1 MTKPVRLGMVGGGPG
16 AMIGPTH
23 RIAAWMYGDYRLVA
37 GAFSRTPERNRAMG
51 EALGLAT
58 GRVYDDYR
66 EMARAESAR
75 EDGIEAVAVV
85 TPNDSHVPISTCFLR
100 HGIHVVC
107 DKPLANSLA
116 DAETLRDVVEDSGCI
131 FALTHN
137 YAGYPMV
144 REARARVLAGE
155 LGAVRIVNAEYASGA
170 RSRLVEAEGDEKT
183 AWRTNPA
190 IGGPSAVLCDLG
202 VHAHHLLRFVTGC
215 EVEAVSASLATVVP
229 GRTSHDDAQVSLRLS
244 GGARGALWASYVA
257 AGCRNGLRLLVC
269 GESGTL
275 EWWQEQPE
283 TLTIHALGGSS
294 RRLHRGDAGLSAD
307 ARSATRRKPGQP
319 EGFQEAFAN
328 VYSDIAGWIRA
339 PADRR
344 DRAPWP
350 AAGVH
355 DGIAG
360 VRFIE
365 ACVASDRAGAVWV
378 DAFPECFGVSGNRSV
393 PTASMN

>member
-1 MTKPVRLGMVGGGPG
+1 MAMTEPLRLGMVGGGPG

-23 RIAAWMYGDYRLVA
+23 RIAAHMYGDWRLVA
-37 GAFSRTPERNRAMG
+37 GAFSRVPERNRAMG
-51 EALGLAT
+51 DALALSSD
-58 GRVYDDYR
+58 RVYADYR
-66 EMARAESAR
+66 EMAWAESAR
-75 EDGIEAVAVV
+75 EDGIDAVAVV
-85 TPNDSHVPISTCFLR
+85 TPNDSHAPVSMCFLR
-100 HGIHVVC
+100 RGVHVIC
-107 DKPLANSLA
+107 DKPLANSVS
-116 DAETLRDVVEDSGCI
+116 DAEALRGAVHESGCV

-144 REARARVLAGE
+144 REARARMQAGE
-155 LGAVRIVNAEYASGA
+155 IGAVRIVNVEYASGA

-183 AWRTNPA
+183 AWRTDPA

-269 GESGTL
+269 GETGTL

-283 TLTIHALGGSS
+283 VLAIHALGGSS
-294 RRLHRGDAGLSAD
+294 VRLHRGDAGLSAD
-307 ARSATRRKPGQP
+307 AQAATRRKPGQP

-328 VYSDIAGWIRA
+328 VYSDIAGWIRT

-350 AAGVH
+350 AASVDDGV
-355 DGIAG
+355 AG
-360 VRFIE
+360 LRFIE
-365 ACVASDRAGAVWV
+365 ACVASDRDGAAWV
-378 DAFPECFGVSGNRSV
+378 DA
-393 PTASMN
+393 

>member
-1 MTKPVRLGMVGGGPG
+1 MRVPVRLGMVGGGPG
-16 AMIGPTH
+16 AMIGATH
-23 RIAAWMYGDYRLVA
+23 RIAARMYGRFRLVA

-51 EALGLAT
+51 EELALRPD
-58 GRVYDDYR
+58 RVYADYR
-66 EMARAESAR
+66 EMARVESAR

-85 TPNDSHVPISTCFLR
+85 TPNDSHVPISMCFLR
-100 HGIHVVC
+100 RGIHVLC

-116 DAETLRDVVEDSGCI
+116 DAEALRDVVEESGCV

-137 YAGYPMV
+137 YAGCPMV

-155 LGAVRIVNAEYASGA
+155 LGAVRIVHVEYASGA

-190 IGGPSAVLCDLG
+190 IGGPSAVLSDLG

-215 EVEAVSASLATVVP
+215 EVEAVSASLATMVP

-283 TLTIHALGGSS
+283 VLTIHALGGSTV
-294 RRLHRGDAGLSAD
+294 RLHRGDAGLGAD
-307 ARSATRRKPGQP
+307 AQAATRRKPGQP

-328 VYSDIAGWIRA
+328 VYGDVADWIRT
-339 PADRR
+339 PAERR
-344 DRAPWP
+344 ARAPWP

-355 DGIAG
+355 DGVAG

-365 ACVASDRAGAVWV
+365 ACVASDRAGAAWV
-378 DAFPECFGVSGNRSV
+378 NA
-393 PTASMN
+393 

>member
-1 MTKPVRLGMVGGGPG
+1 
-16 AMIGPTH
+16 MIGPTH
-23 RIAAWMYGDYRLVA
+23 RIAAHMYGDFRLVA
-37 GAFSRTPERNRAMG
+37 GAFSRTPERSRAMG
-51 EALGLAT
+51 EALALAPD
-58 GRVYDDYR
+58 RVYADYR

-75 EDGIEAVAVV
+75 EDGIEAAAVV
-85 TPNDSHVPISTCFLR
+85 TPNDSHVPISTCFLQ
-100 HGIHVVC
+100 HGIHVIC
-107 DKPLANSLA
+107 DKPLANSLS
-116 DAETLRDVVEDSGCI
+116 DAEALRSAVDESGCV

-155 LGAVRIVNAEYASGA
+155 VGAVRIVNAEYASGA

-202 VHAHHLLRFVTGC
+202 VHAHHLLRFLTGC
-215 EVEAVSASLATVVP
+215 EVESVSASLATVVP

-269 GESGTL
+269 GETGTL
-275 EWWQEQPE
+275 EWWQERPE
-283 TLTIHALGGSS
+283 VLTIHALGGSS
-294 RRLHRGDAGLSAD
+294 VRLHRGDAGLSPD
-307 ARSATRRKPGQP
+307 AQAATRRKPGQP
-319 EGFQEAFAN
+319 EGFQEAFASI
-328 VYSDIAGWIRA
+328 YSDIAGWIRT

-350 AAGVH
+350 AAGVE
-355 DGIAG
+355 DGVAG

-365 ACVASDRAGAVWV
+365 ACVASDRAGAAWV
-378 DAFPECFGVSGNRSV
+378 EAQVRSMRSAPE
-393 PTASMN
+393 

>member
-1 MTKPVRLGMVGGGPG
+1 MTEPIRLGMVGGGPG

-23 RIAAWMYGDYRLVA
+23 RIAARMDGHYRLVA

-51 EALGLAT
+51 EELALSPD
-58 GRVYDDYR
+58 RVYADYR
-66 EMARAESAR
+66 DMAEKERAR
-75 EDGIEAVAVV
+75 KDGVEAVAVV

-100 HGIHVVC
+100 HGIHVLC

-116 DAETLRDVVEDSGCI
+116 DAETLREVVDESGCV

-144 REARARVLAGE
+144 REARARIAAGE
-155 LGAVRIVNAEYASGA
+155 LGAVRIVQAEYASGA

-183 AWRTNPA
+183 AWRTNPS

-202 VHAHHLLRFVTGC
+202 VHAHHLLRFITGC
-215 EVEAVSASLATVVP
+215 EVDAVSASLATVVA
-229 GRTSHDDAQVSLRLS
+229 GRTSHDDAQVSLRLG

-257 AGCRNGLRLLVC
+257 AGNRNGLRLLVC
-269 GESGTL
+269 GETGSL
-275 EWWQEQPE
+275 EWWQERPE
-283 TLTIHALGGSS
+283 ILSLHTLGGSS

-307 ARSATRRKPGQP
+307 ARAATRVKAGQP
-319 EGFQEAFAN
+319 EGFLEAFAN
-328 VYSDIAGWIRA
+328 IYRDVAGWIRT
-339 PADRR
+339 PAGQR
-344 DRAPWP
+344 DHAPWP

-360 VRFIE
+360 MRFIE
-365 ACVASDRAGAVWV
+365 ACVASDRAGAAWTEV
-378 DAFPECFGVSGNRSV
+378 
-393 PTASMN
+393 

>member
-1 MTKPVRLGMVGGGPG
+1 MTQPIRLGMVGGGPG

-23 RIAAWMYGDYRLVA
+23 RLAARMDGHYRLVA
-37 GAFSRTPERNRAMG
+37 GAFSRSPERNRAMG
-51 EALGLAT
+51 AELGL
-58 GRVYDDYR
+58 GPDRVYADYA

-75 EDGIEAVAVV
+75 EDGVEAVAVV
-85 TPNDSHVPISTCFLR
+85 TPNDSHVPVSTCFLR
-100 HGIHVVC
+100 HGIHVLC
-107 DKPLANSLA
+107 DKPLANSLS
-116 DAETLRDVVEDSGCI
+116 DAEALRDVVGESGRV

-144 REARARVLAGE
+144 REARARVAAGE
-155 LGAVRIVNAEYASGA
+155 LGAVRIVQAEYASGA

-183 AWRTNPA
+183 AWRTNPD

-215 EVEAVSASLATVVP
+215 EVEAVSASLATMVP
-229 GRTSHDDAQVSLRLS
+229 GRTSHDDAQASLRLS

-283 TLTIHALGGSS
+283 VLTIHALGGST
-294 RRLHRGDAGLSAD
+294 RRLHRGDAGLGEEAQ
-307 ARSATRRKPGQP
+307 AATRRKPGQP

-328 VYSDIAGWIRA
+328 VYGDVARWIRA
-339 PADRR
+339 PAGRR
-344 DRAPWP
+344 GRAPWP

-355 DGIAG
+355 DGVAG
-360 VRFIE
+360 MRFIE
-365 ACVASDRAGAVWV
+365 ACVASDRDGARWV
-378 DAFPECFGVSGNRSV
+378 DA
-393 PTASMN
+393 

>member
-1 MTKPVRLGMVGGGPG
+1 MQTTEPVRLGMVGGGPG

-23 RIAAWMYGDYRLVA
+23 RIAARMYGDYRLVA

-51 EALGLAT
+51 EALALGPD
-58 GRVYDDYR
+58 RVYLDYA

-85 TPNDSHVPISTCFLR
+85 TPNDSHVPIGMCFLR
-100 HGIHVVC
+100 HGIHVIC
-107 DKPLANSLA
+107 DKPLANSLS
-116 DAETLRDVVEDSGCI
+116 DAEALRGAVDESGCV

-170 RSRLVEAEGDEKT
+170 RSHLVEAEGDEKT
-183 AWRTNPA
+183 AWRTDPA
-190 IGGPSAVLCDLG
+190 VGGPSAVLCDLG

-257 AGCRNGLRLLVC
+257 AGCRNALRLLVC

-283 TLTIHALGGSS
+283 ILTIHALGGSS
-294 RRLHRGDAGLSAD
+294 VRLHRGDAGLSAN
-307 ARSATRRKPGQP
+307 AQAATRRKPGQP
-319 EGFQEAFAN
+319 EGFQEAFASI
-328 VYSDIAGWIRA
+328 YSDIAAWIRT
-339 PADRR
+339 PAGRR
-344 DRAPWP
+344 DQAPWP
-350 AAGVH
+350 AASVH
-355 DGIAG
+355 DGVAG

-378 DAFPECFGVSGNRSV
+378 DA
-393 PTASMN
+393 

>member
-1 MTKPVRLGMVGGGPG
+1 MTQPIRLGMVGGGPG

-23 RIAAWMYGDYRLVA
+23 RLAARMDGHYRLVA
-37 GAFSRTPERNRAMG
+37 GAFSRSPERNRAMG
-51 EALGLAT
+51 TELGL
-58 GRVYDDYR
+58 GPDRVYADYA

-75 EDGIEAVAVV
+75 EDGVEAVAVV
-85 TPNDSHVPISTCFLR
+85 TPNDSHVPVSTCFLR
-100 HGIHVVC
+100 HGIHVLC
-107 DKPLANSLA
+107 DKPLANSLS
-116 DAETLRDVVEDSGCI
+116 DAEALRDVVGESGRV

-144 REARARVLAGE
+144 REARARVAAGE
-155 LGAVRIVNAEYASGA
+155 LGAVRIVQAEYASGA

-183 AWRTNPA
+183 AWRTNPD

-215 EVEAVSASLATVVP
+215 EVEAVSASLATMVP
-229 GRTSHDDAQVSLRLS
+229 GRTSHDDAQASLRLS

-283 TLTIHALGGSS
+283 VLTIHALGGST
-294 RRLHRGDAGLSAD
+294 RRLHRGDAGLGEEAQ
-307 ARSATRRKPGQP
+307 AATRRKPGQP

-328 VYSDIAGWIRA
+328 VYGDVAGWIRA
-339 PADRR
+339 PAGRR
-344 DRAPWP
+344 GRAPWP

-355 DGIAG
+355 DGVAG
-360 VRFIE
+360 MRFIE
-365 ACVASDRAGAVWV
+365 ACVASDRDGARWV
-378 DAFPECFGVSGNRSV
+378 DA
-393 PTASMN
+393 

>member
-1 MTKPVRLGMVGGGPG
+1 MREPVRLGMVGGGPG
-16 AMIGPTH
+16 AMIGATH
-23 RIAAWMYGDYRLVA
+23 RIAARMYGRYRLVA

-51 EALGLAT
+51 EELALRPD
-58 GRVYDDYR
+58 RVYADYR
-66 EMARAESAR
+66 EMTRVESAR

-85 TPNDSHVPISTCFLR
+85 TPNDSHVPISMCFLR
-100 HGIHVVC
+100 HGIHVLC

-116 DAETLRDVVEDSGCI
+116 DAEALRDVVEESGCV

-137 YAGYPMV
+137 YAGCPMV

-155 LGAVRIVNAEYASGA
+155 LGAVRIVQVEYASGA

-183 AWRTNPA
+183 AWRTNPD

-215 EVEAVSASLATVVP
+215 EVEAVSASLATMVP

-244 GGARGALWASYVA
+244 RGARGALWASYVA

-283 TLTIHALGGSS
+283 VLTIHSLGGSTV
-294 RRLHRGDAGLSAD
+294 RLHRGDTGLGAD
-307 ARSATRRKPGQP
+307 AQAATRRKPGQP

-328 VYSDIAGWIRA
+328 VYGDVADWIRT
-339 PADRR
+339 PAERR
-344 DRAPWP
+344 ARAPWP

-355 DGIAG
+355 DGVAG

-365 ACVASDRAGAVWV
+365 ACVGSDRAGAAWV
-378 DAFPECFGVSGNRSV
+378 NA
-393 PTASMN
+393 

>member
-1 MTKPVRLGMVGGGPG
+1 MTQPIRLGMVGGGPG

-23 RIAAWMYGDYRLVA
+23 RLAARMDGHYRLVA
-37 GAFSRTPERNRAMG
+37 GVFSRSPERNRAMG
-51 EALGLAT
+51 EKLALSPD
-58 GRVYDDYR
+58 RVYADYA
-66 EMARAESAR
+66 EMARAESVR

-85 TPNDSHVPISTCFLR
+85 TPNDSHVPVSTCFLR
-100 HGIHVVC
+100 HGVHVIC
-107 DKPLANSLA
+107 DKPLASTLS
-116 DAETLRDVVEDSGCI
+116 DAEALRDVVGESGRV

-144 REARARVLAGE
+144 REARARVAAGE
-155 LGAVRIVNAEYASGA
+155 LGAVRIVQAEYASGA

-215 EVEAVSASLATVVP
+215 EVEAVSASLATMVP
-229 GRTSHDDAQVSLRLS
+229 GRTSHDDAQASLRLS

-283 TLTIHALGGSS
+283 VLTIHALGGST
-294 RRLHRGDAGLSAD
+294 RRLHRGDAGLGEEAQ
-307 ARSATRRKPGQP
+307 AATRRKPGQP

-328 VYSDIAGWIRA
+328 VYSDVAGWIRT
-339 PADRR
+339 PAGRLG
-344 DRAPWP
+344 RAPWP

-355 DGIAG
+355 DGVAG
-360 VRFIE
+360 MRFIE
-365 ACVASDRAGAVWV
+365 ACVASDRDGARWV
-378 DAFPECFGVSGNRSV
+378 DA
-393 PTASMN
+393 

>member
-1 MTKPVRLGMVGGGPG
+1 MAMTEPLRLGMVGGGPG

-23 RIAAWMYGDYRLVA
+23 RIAAHMYGDWRLVA
-37 GAFSRTPERNRAMG
+37 GAFSRVPHRNRAMG
-51 EALGLAT
+51 DALALSPD
-58 GRVYDDYR
+58 RVYADYR

-85 TPNDSHVPISTCFLR
+85 TPNDSHAPVGMCFLR
-100 HGIHVVC
+100 CGIHVIC
-107 DKPLANSLA
+107 DKPLANSVS
-116 DAETLRDVVEDSGCI
+116 DAEALRDAVHESGCV

-144 REARARVLAGE
+144 REARARMLSGE
-155 LGAVRIVNAEYASGA
+155 LGAVRIVHAEYASGA

-183 AWRTNPA
+183 AWRTDPA

-202 VHAHHLLRFVTGC
+202 VHAHHLLRFVSGC
-215 EVEAVSASLATVVP
+215 EAESVSASLATMVP

-257 AGCRNGLRLLVC
+257 AGCRNGLRLMVC
-269 GESGTL
+269 GETGTL

-283 TLTIHALGGSS
+283 FLTIHALGGSS
-294 RRLHRGDAGLSAD
+294 VRLHRGDAGLSAD
-307 ARSATRRKPGQP
+307 AQAATRRKPGQP

-328 VYSDIAGWIRA
+328 VYSDIAGWIRT

-344 DRAPWP
+344 DGAPWP
-350 AAGVH
+350 AASVDDGV
-355 DGIAG
+355 AG

-365 ACVASDRAGAVWV
+365 ACVASDRDGAAWV
-378 DAFPECFGVSGNRSV
+378 DA
-393 PTASMN
+393 

>member
-1 MTKPVRLGMVGGGPG
+1 MLVNDPVRLGMVGGGPG

-23 RIAAWMYGDYRLVA
+23 RIAAHMYGQYRLVA
-37 GAFSRTPERNRAMG
+37 GAFSRVPERNRSMV
-51 EALGLAT
+51 EALGLSPD
-58 GRVYDDYR
+58 RVYASY
-66 EMARAESAR
+66 EAMARAESAR

-85 TPNDSHVPISTCFLR
+85 TPNDSHVPASLCFLA
-100 HGIHVVC
+100 HGIHVIC
-107 DKPLANSLA
+107 DKPLANSVA
-116 DAETLRDVVEDSGCI
+116 DAEALRDAVNASGRV

-155 LGAVRIVNAEYASGA
+155 VGAVRIVQAEYASGA

-215 EVEAVSASLATVVP
+215 EVEAVSASLATVVS

-257 AGCRNGLRLLVC
+257 AGCRNGLRLKVC
-269 GESGTL
+269 GETGTL

-283 TLTIHALGGSS
+283 VLDIHALGGSS
-294 RRLHRGDAGLSAD
+294 VRLHRGDAGLGAD
-307 ARSATRRKPGQP
+307 AQTATRRKPGQP

-328 VYSDIAGWIRA
+328 VYADVAGWIRT
-339 PADRR
+339 PPGER

-355 DGIAG
+355 DGVAG

-365 ACVASDRAGAVWV
+365 ACVASDRAGARWV
-378 DAFPECFGVSGNRSV
+378 DV
-393 PTASMN
+393 

>member
-1 MTKPVRLGMVGGGPG
+1 MTEPIRLGMVGGGPG

-23 RIAAWMYGDYRLVA
+23 RIAARMDGHYRLVA

-51 EALGLAT
+51 EELALSPD
-58 GRVYDDYR
+58 RVYADYR
-66 EMARAESAR
+66 EMAEKERAR
-75 EDGIEAVAVV
+75 EDGVEAVAVV

-100 HGIHVVC
+100 HGIHVLC

-116 DAETLRDVVEDSGCI
+116 EAETLREVVNESGCV

-144 REARARVLAGE
+144 REARARIAAGE
-155 LGAVRIVNAEYASGA
+155 LGAVRIVQAEYASGA

-183 AWRTNPA
+183 AWRTNPS

-202 VHAHHLLRFVTGC
+202 VHAHHLLRFITEC
-215 EVEAVSASLATVVP
+215 EVDAVSASLATVVA
-229 GRTSHDDAQVSLRLS
+229 GRTSHDDAQVSLRLG

-257 AGCRNGLRLLVC
+257 AGNRNGLRLLVC
-269 GESGTL
+269 GETGSL
-275 EWWQEQPE
+275 EWWQERPE
-283 TLTIHALGGSS
+283 ILSLHTLGGSS

-307 ARSATRRKPGQP
+307 ARAATRVKAGQP
-319 EGFQEAFAN
+319 EGFLEAFAN
-328 VYSDIAGWIRA
+328 IYRDVAGWIRT
-339 PADRR
+339 PAGQR
-344 DRAPWP
+344 DHAPWP

-360 VRFIE
+360 MRFIE
-365 ACVASDRAGAVWV
+365 ACVASDRAGAAWTEV
-378 DAFPECFGVSGNRSV
+378 
-393 PTASMN
+393 

>member
-1 MTKPVRLGMVGGGPG
+1 MPMAEPIRLGMVGGGPG
-16 AMIGPTH
+16 SMIGPTH
-23 RIAAWMYGDYRLVA
+23 RLAAHMYGRYRLVA
-37 GAFSRTPERNRAMG
+37 GAFSRVRERNRAMR
-51 EALGLAT
+51 EELALGT
-58 GRVYDDYR
+58 DRVYDDYA
-66 EMARAESAR
+66 EMAHAESAR

-100 HGIHVVC
+100 QGIHVIC
-107 DKPLANSLA
+107 DKPLANSVS
-116 DAETLRDVVEDSGCI
+116 DAETLRRAVDESGCV

-144 REARARVLAGE
+144 REARARILSGE
-155 LGAVRIVNAEYASGA
+155 LGAVRVVQAEYASGS

-229 GRTSHDDAQVSLRLS
+229 GRTSHDDAQASLRLS
-244 GGARGALWASYVA
+244 GGARGALWASFVA
-257 AGCRNGLRLLVC
+257 AGCRNGLRLMVC
-269 GESGTL
+269 CESGTL

-283 TLTIHALGGSS
+283 ILSIHALGGST

-307 ARSATRRKPGQP
+307 AQAATRRKPGQP

-328 VYSDIAGWIRA
+328 IYSDVADWIRT
-339 PADRR
+339 PAERR

-350 AAGVH
+350 AASVL
-355 DGIAG
+355 DGAAG

-365 ACVASDRAGAVWV
+365 ACVASDQAGAAWM
-378 DAFPECFGVSGNRSV
+378 D
-393 PTASMN
+393 T

>member
-1 MTKPVRLGMVGGGPG
+1 MTQPIRLGMVGGGPG

-23 RIAAWMYGDYRLVA
+23 RLAARMDGHYRLVA
-37 GAFSRTPERNRAMG
+37 GAFSRSPERNRAMG
-51 EALGLAT
+51 AELGL
-58 GRVYDDYR
+58 GPDRVYADYA

-75 EDGIEAVAVV
+75 EDGVEAVAVV
-85 TPNDSHVPISTCFLR
+85 TPNDSHVPVSTCFLR
-100 HGIHVVC
+100 HGIHVLC
-107 DKPLANSLA
+107 DKPLANSLS
-116 DAETLRDVVEDSGCI
+116 DAEALRDVVGESGRV

-144 REARARVLAGE
+144 REARARVAAGE
-155 LGAVRIVNAEYASGA
+155 LGAVRIVQAEYASGA

-183 AWRTNPA
+183 AWRTNPD

-215 EVEAVSASLATVVP
+215 EVEAVSASLATMVP

-283 TLTIHALGGSS
+283 VLTIHALGGST
-294 RRLHRGDAGLSAD
+294 RRLHRGDAGLGEEAQ
-307 ARSATRRKPGQP
+307 AATRRKPGQP

-328 VYSDIAGWIRA
+328 VYGDVAGWIRA
-339 PADRR
+339 PAGRR
-344 DRAPWP
+344 GRAPWP

-355 DGIAG
+355 DGVAG
-360 VRFIE
+360 MRFIE
-365 ACVASDRAGAVWV
+365 ACVASDRDGARWV
-378 DAFPECFGVSGNRSV
+378 DA
-393 PTASMN
+393 